1 MVPSCVDIRTHPG
14 VQGCGCADGWTRARE
29 LCHDLRQPL
38 AAILITSSSVAG
50 SDVDARVREA
60 MLRIQEQAAALVDMV
75 RGALDETPAPQPVVV
90 AGLVEDVVRVE
101 RITWPGRL
109 EFIGPDEQ
117 SFDVAVVDPSAV
129 RRAVA
134 NLIEN
139 AVRAAGADG
148 LVRVRVDADRWVDV
162 VIEDDGPGFGAISP
176 GSGLGLDIV
185 RGIVEGCGGSLD
197 LSESTLGGVQVRLR
211 LPVMEERAGLR
222 AS

>member
-1 MVPSCVDIRTHPG
+1 M
-14 VQGCGCADGWTRARE
+14 
-29 LCHDLRQPL
+29 
-38 AAILITSSSVAG
+38 
-50 SDVDARVREA
+50 DARVREA